1 MFARQLN
8 QIRLDVSITPKGP
21 LLIRS
26 GRQGADPTRAQLE
39 AVRTTVD
46 GQLSVYIPGS
56 SLKGVMRS
64 HAERLLTSEGLAIT
78 PTFDKEAWKVFNQRT
93 KADEA
98 HRGTCPL
105 GRTFGSLNLKSRTA
119 VTDFLPGGHS
129 PVGSSDRRRQLELA
143 NNVEIRNGVA
153 IDRLLGSASGGA
165 LFDREAV
172 VQGRFDGRI
181 VLRNAQ
187 LYQLALVLLV
197 LRDLDEGFLQ
207 LGSSTSRGHGF
218 VSVAWRSLVIE
229 SRRGRTPEG
238 KLFGAGALE
247 QAMPAPRRE
256 NGEPPKSYEF
266 FGGDTIELPVGLN
279 RQSKLAWDQI
289 RVPPER
295 IDELA
300 ETLMREKSPWMH
312 FLQEAE
318 GKSWAA

>member
-8 QIRLDVSITPKGP
+8 QIRLDVSISPKGP

-26 GRQGADPTRAQLE
+26 GRQGADPTRPQLE

-46 GQLSVYIPGS
+46 GQPSVYIPGS
-56 SLKGVMRS
+56 SLKGVLRS

-78 PTFDKEAWKVFNQRT
+78 PTFDKEAWKVFNQKT
-93 KADEA
+93 PADEA

-129 PVGSSDRRRQLELA
+129 PVGSGDRRRQLELA
-143 NNVEIRNGVA
+143 NDVEIRNGVA

-218 VSVAWRSLVIE
+218 VTVAWRSLVIE
-229 SRRGRTPEG
+229 SRRGRTPDG
-238 KLFGAGALE
+238 QLFGAGALE
-247 QAMPAPRRE
+247 QAMPRPQH
-256 NGEPPKSYEF
+256 NGEEPRSYEL
-266 FGGDTIELPVGLN
+266 FGGDSIALPSGLAS
-279 RQSKLAWDQI
+279 QSKLAWDQV

-300 ETLMREKSPWMH
+300 EVLMGERGPWIH

-318 GKSWAA
+318 SKTWAA